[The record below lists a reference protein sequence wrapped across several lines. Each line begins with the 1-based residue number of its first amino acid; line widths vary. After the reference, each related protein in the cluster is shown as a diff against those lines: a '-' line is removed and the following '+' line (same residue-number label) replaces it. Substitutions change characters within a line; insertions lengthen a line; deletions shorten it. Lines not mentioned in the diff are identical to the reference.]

1 MTVLVGQRRRLRL
14 ERQFLNLRDLYVDPA
29 TLRESSLR
37 LRLEL
42 LGQVIQALRQLSLLA
57 WRQLLRHMHRQLDL
71 SSP

>member
-14 ERQFLNLRDLYVDPA
+14 ERQFLNLRDLYVDPT

-42 LGQVIQALRQLSLLA
+42 LGQVLQALRQLLILA
-57 WRQLLRHMHRQLDL
+57 WRQFLRHMKCQLDL